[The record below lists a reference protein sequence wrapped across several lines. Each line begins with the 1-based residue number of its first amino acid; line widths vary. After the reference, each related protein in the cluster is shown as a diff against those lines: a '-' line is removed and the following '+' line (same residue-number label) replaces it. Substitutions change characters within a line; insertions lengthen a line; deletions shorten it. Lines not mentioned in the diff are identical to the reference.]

1 MGVSNFPVFFL
12 IRTFVTGFRA
22 HPDKPGRSH
31 LKVLNHISKSPFPNK
46 VTLTGSMG
54 TYLVF
59 FFFGV
64 GGGRGEHYSSLY
76 RVK

>member
-1 MGVSNFPVFFL
+1 MGVSNFPVFFF

-54 TYLVF
+54 MYLVF
-59 FFFGV
+59 SFLGWWGKKGTLFKPLQG
-64 GGGRGEHYSSLY
+64 
-76 RVK
+76 